1 MDHQVRVLLANR
13 PRALRARLAKLLQ
26 RQSDIEVVGTVL
38 DPIELLVAVEDTQA
52 DVVVVTLPDSGEI
65 PGICSHLLHEYP
77 QLLILALSLACTG
90 ACVYRQTITVEQ
102 LSDTSDEGILTAVRK
117 AQAGS
122 TA

>member
-13 PRALRARLAKLLQ
+13 PRALRARLARLLQ

-38 DPIELLVAVEDTQA
+38 DPIKLLVAVEDTQA

-77 QLLILALSLACTG
+77 QLLILALSLACTR

-102 LSDTSDEGILTAVRK
+102 LSDTSDEGILTAVRMAK
-117 AQAGS
+117 ADS